1 MKLAFLISVALLIV
15 VALIIGS
22 FRMFK
27 DVKKGYWKL

>member
-15 VALIIGS
+15 VALIIGA
-22 FRMFK
+22 FIMFK